1 MIINDWIDRIH
12 RTKDY
17 FVLQHLLIM
26 YIKFSATT
34 PHVYRRVDAGGG
46 NDVSGIAGV
55 IGLSITR
62 RPEYSLK
69 KETNEKTIEREIYLK
84 TKEKCLTQ

>member
-1 MIINDWIDRIH
+1 M
-12 RTKDY
+12 T
-17 FVLQHLLIM
+17 
-26 YIKFSATT
+26 SA
-34 PHVYRRVDAGGG
+34 
-46 NDVSGIAGV
+46 GIAGV

-84 TKEKCLTQ
+84 TKEKFLV